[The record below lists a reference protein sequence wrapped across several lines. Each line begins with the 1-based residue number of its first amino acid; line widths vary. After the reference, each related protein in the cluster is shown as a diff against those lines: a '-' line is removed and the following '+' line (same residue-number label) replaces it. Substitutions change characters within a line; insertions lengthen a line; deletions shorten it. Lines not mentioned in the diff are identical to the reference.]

1 MDALNSVSTEK
12 LLSCT
17 HACPPPDRRKIVRII
32 KDFQAL
38 AEKERF
44 ELEDFHE
51 IGHNETQTDAIEH
64 NILGAFHNG
73 NQPDTIPVW
82 V

>member
-1 MDALNSVSTEK
+1 MKHNLGGNKEESPGTLEIPG
-12 LLSCT
+12 LS
-17 HACPPPDRRKIVRII
+17 
-32 KDFQAL
+32 L

-44 ELEDFHE
+44 ELEDFRE

>member
-1 MDALNSVSTEK
+1 MKQQSFLRDNQGDFSGFRAEAEIGAVW
-12 LLSCT
+12 
-17 HACPPPDRRKIVRII
+17 II
-32 KDFQAL
+32 IFVGGIIQQ
-38 AEKERF
+38 
-44 ELEDFHE
+44 DFHE
-51 IGHNETQTDAIEH
+51 IGHNETQRDAIEH

>member
-1 MDALNSVSTEK
+1 MKK
-12 LLSCT
+12 LKWVQKWVQNKEESPGTLEIPGLS
-17 HACPPPDRRKIVRII
+17 
-32 KDFQAL
+32 L

-51 IGHNETQTDAIEH
+51 IGHNETQRDAIEH